1 MPHAIHVPAHV
12 TTCRRPAVPALLS
25 LAAVG
30 ILGLSACG
38 ATPAGTPSS
47 AAAPQTQATDAAETE
62 EAEPAETEDAA
73 EGETGAAGLSALSEE
88 QMMEALVGPGDLPE
102 APTGHSTHTG
112 IDYFHEEIAVEFQ
125 DYRDRFGP
133 GDCAGVMD
141 SINVD
146 LIGDDADD
154 GLMHMYRLPAEE
166 DINSL
171 LYVWVLAYDRDVDTS
186 EVWEQISEHCLGDQL
201 RNDTDSVDMATF
213 DAGGFTGV
221 QLGISSEVDGALEDF
236 TTFSAAIDA
245 GENLVMMS
253 SVGVEEDRFREILQT
268 QEQKLTALQEPAG

>member
-1 MPHAIHVPAHV
+1 MPAF
-12 TTCRRPAVPALLS
+12 LS

-38 ATPAGTPSS
+38 DAPAGTPSS
-47 AAAPQTQATDAAETE
+47 AATPQTQGTE
-62 EAEPAETEDAA
+62 APEPEESEPAET

-102 APTGHSTHTG
+102 APTGHSTNTG

-133 GDCAGVMD
+133 GDCASVMD
-141 SINVD
+141 SINVS
-146 LIGDDADD
+146 LIGDGADD

-171 LYVWVLAYDRDVDTS
+171 LYVWVLAYDRDVDTT
-186 EVWEQISEHCLGDQL
+186 EVWEQIEEHCLDTQL
-201 RNDTDSVDMATF
+201 RNDTDSVDVAAF

-221 QLGISSEVDGALEDF
+221 QLGISSEFNGAPEDF
-236 TTFSAAIDA
+236 ITFSAAIDA

-268 QEQKLTALQEPAG
+268 QEEKLAALQEPAG

>member
-1 MPHAIHVPAHV
+1 MHHAIHVPAHV
-12 TTCRRPAVPALLS
+12 ATRPRAPLPALLS

-38 ATPAGTPSS
+38 DAPAGTPSS
-47 AAAPQTQATDAAETE
+47 AATPQTQGSQAPATE
-62 EAEPAETEDAA
+62 ESEPADSDTEAQS
-73 EGETGAAGLSALSEE
+73 GAAGLSALSEE

-112 IDYFHEEIAVEFQ
+112 IDYFHEEIAVEFE

-133 GDCAGVMD
+133 GDCAAVMD

-146 LIGDDADD
+146 LIGDGADD
-154 GLMHMYRLPAEE
+154 GLMHMYRLPAEG

-171 LYVWVLAYDRDVDTS
+171 LYVWVLAYDRDVDTT
-186 EVWEQISEHCLGDQL
+186 EVWEQIEEHCLNDQL
-201 RNDTDSVDMATF
+201 RNDTDSVDVAAF

-221 QLGISSEVDGALEDF
+221 QLGISSEFDGGPEDF

-268 QEQKLTALQEPAG
+268 QEQKLAALHEPAG